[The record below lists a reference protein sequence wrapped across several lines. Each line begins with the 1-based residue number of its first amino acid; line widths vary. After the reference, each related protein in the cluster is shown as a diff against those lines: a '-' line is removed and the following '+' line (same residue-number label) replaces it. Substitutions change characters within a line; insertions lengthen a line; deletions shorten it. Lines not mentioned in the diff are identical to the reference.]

1 MPYCREG
8 HTLVD
13 NEAEAGWDRLVPGTT
28 FELVVLAVTY
38 FGIVDEY
45 VAPTPTTL
53 VCRLFTDAGRT
64 ILLTA
69 PIATGTPYEVQNFAD
84 YLHDAKDLELNDDSG
99 MGTWISPPVII
110 RDDTGVWGGNWIAA
124 PRTNDEIQLNFNG
137 THVGFKATAA
147 EPLGSEVAGAGLGA
161 GTFVYCIVPVDAS
174 AREGAGSRKVTVV
187 LAGAADILI
196 DWLPDSR
203 VATWN
208 VYGRI
213 DGAIGLLANLPG
225 ATVSFL
231 DSGGAVGGGKPPL
244 LEDPAW
250 TPVQANLEVDGTDT
264 SGSVFDAEGIEDGA
278 TKLIDGTT
286 VADYTADGN
295 VSIIESGGLA
305 FDLNNLTSHSSS
317 RIEIVL
323 DPNLFTLDTG
333 PVENLPPKVI
343 SYDYHVFI
351 NSNGDTVIT
360 ETDGGSGQTITIIV
374 NLVDDTFDTT
384 ISDSTGVLAVD
395 SVPISPNFIIPSPAS
410 LSGQTTLSNFRTLA
424 DGTIIG
430 DELIEMNT
438 FEVTPIPAVGIM
450 FLSEHNFGTFT
461 KEASWSVDSAATWVN
476 DNNLMTRAVIPPGF
490 LSSRAGFLVAH
501 GEGWTVITSHSPS
514 VIPSTVND
522 WALHWTNDL
531 TQNPWPFN
539 DAQGRVQSGN
549 ITSDQFNI
557 LNRNLVPTS
566 SGAPQGRFRIMTF
579 ANGLGPIMMR
589 EHSTDDNQKFNS
601 FNEDDCD
608 FWFPTTGSFVF
619 QSPGAIKYR
628 HLMYWREKNLLIG
641 INKDFQEQILTNP
654 IVNNPAAPIGVQ
666 TLRHI
671 VVSSTNVMLKMGTSR
686 DLAWILYKSLSFLG
700 IYTMV
705 TSSDGINWNETVIN
719 NINDPDPSNPGNE
732 ALGLYPDEGSDPDR
746 IGRLFWVDVSPAN
759 TIHEST
765 DAVNFTSQVVTGPL
779 GGQSVRNWEAGSA
792 FDIVNQR
799 NVPVFWD
806 GSTLAHMSQSS
817 PADFVRMNS
826 DFTNQVPPV
835 GASAGISLAFL
846 DDWNWGYTVGNP
858 GSPNGIPA
866 ANLRRYLGRSVVI
879 PTGVGAVPAPFII
892 RDINRSEVYGSTRTR
907 TYSAAR
913 GSVSIT
919 IEEGPG
925 GIGSSAIANYENGQY
940 ITENIPFSS
949 TVLTEARKPKQTNMN
964 WTAHP
969 WGTFD

>member
-1 MPYCREG
+1 MGIWRSP
-8 HTLVD
+8 LV
-13 NEAEAGWDRLVPGTT
+13 T
-28 FELVVLAVTY
+28 
-38 FGIVDEY
+38 
-45 VAPTPTTL
+45 
-53 VCRLFTDAGRT
+53 
-64 ILLTA
+64 
-69 PIATGTPYEVQNFAD
+69 
-84 YLHDAKDLELNDDSG
+84 
-99 MGTWISPPVII
+99 I
-110 RDDTGVWGGNWIAA
+110 RDDTGVWNGEWIASPRPDDTVEFNFDGAHTLFNTSVQA
-124 PRTNDEIQLNFNG
+124 PI
-137 THVGFKATAA
+137 AA
-147 EPLGSEVAGAGLGA
+147 EVAGAGLGA
-161 GTFVYCIVPVDAS
+161 GTFTYCIVPVDGS
-174 AREGAGSRKVTVV
+174 GRLGAGSRTLTVV
-187 LAGAADILI
+187 LAGPADILI
-196 DWLPDSR
+196 DWLPDTQ
-203 VATWN
+203 VTQWN
-208 VYGRI
+208 VYGRTSA
-213 DGAIGLLANLPG
+213 GLGLLATLPG
-225 ATVSFL
+225 GTVSYL
-231 DSGGAVGGGKPPL
+231 DNGTDVPNPALQPPL
-244 LEDPAW
+244 FEDPAW
-250 TPVQANLEVDGTDT
+250 TPATVNKEVDGVD
-264 SGSVFDAEGIEDGA
+264 GDVVFDAEGTEDGS
-278 TKLIDGTT
+278 TKLDDGTT
-286 VADYTADGN
+286 TSTYTAVGTVDAQN
-295 VSIIESGGLA
+295 TAESLG
-305 FDLNNLTSHSSS
+305 FDLTDLVSHASEKTDVV
-317 RIEIVL
+317 IN
-323 DPNLFTLDTG
+323 PNLFTLDTG
-333 PVENLPPKVI
+333 PVEDLPPKVI
-343 SYDYHVFI
+343 TYDYHVFI
-351 NSNGDTVIT
+351 NEDGDTVISESDSAT
-360 ETDGGSGQTITIIV
+360 GQT
-374 NLVDDTFDTT
+374 TT
-384 ISDSTGVLAVD
+384 ITFNTLDNTMRTVLTDSTGVLAD
-395 SVPISPNFIIPSPAS
+395 DTITVPDGFTIPDVGS
-410 LSGQTTLSNFRTLA
+410 LSSQVTLSNFRTLA
-424 DGTIIG
+424 DGTILG
-430 DELIEMNT
+430 DESFEANT
-438 FEVTPIPAVGIM
+438 YQVATQVTPGIM
-450 FLSEHNFGTFT
+450 FLSEHNFGSFT

-476 DNNLMTRAVIPPGF
+476 DNNLMTRAIIPPGF
-490 LSSRAGFLVAH
+490 LSSRASFLVAA
-501 GEGWTVITSHSPS
+501 GEGWAVITSHSPS
-514 VIPSTVND
+514 VIPSVVND

-531 TQNPWPFN
+531 SQNPWPFN

-557 LNRNLVPTS
+557 LNRNLIPTS

-846 DDWNWGYTVGNP
+846 DDWNWGYTIGNP

-879 PTGVGAVPAPFII
+879 PLAVLNPPPPFVI
-892 RDINRSEVYGSTRTR
+892 RDTTKSAVYSSSRTEEYAAVGGSMQVT
-907 TYSAAR
+907 
-913 GSVSIT
+913 IT
-919 IEEGPG
+919 SGPG
-925 GIGSSAIANYENGQY
+925 GLGAVDLQRIEDGQ
-940 ITENIPFSS
+940 NIVISIPPGN
-949 TVLTEARKPKQTNMN
+949 AAYAAAKKPIPVNMN
-964 WTAHP
+964 WSNFP
-969 WGTFD
+969 FGTFE